1 MCNVQCVSTWS
12 PLPWTINNQAPPQVP
27 PQVPPQAP
35 PPAQLITQSDVEK
48 ELLARAR
55 TRGGGGEHVVLNDR
69 VIACYISVVVI
80 IIAVLILVIV
90 VLSVLDNHK
99 YKIF

>member
-1 MCNVQCVSTWS
+1 MWHCHACNVQCVSTWS
-12 PLPWTINNQAPPQVP
+12 PGPGTINNL
-27 PQVPPQAP
+27 VPPQAP

-55 TRGGGGEHVVLNDR
+55 TRGDGGGEHVVLNDR
-69 VIACYISVVVI
+69 VIACYISVVVV

-90 VLSVLDNHK
+90 VLSVLDSHQ

>member
-1 MCNVQCVSTWS
+1 MWHCHACNVQCVSTWS
-12 PLPWTINNQAPPQVP
+12 PGPGTINNL
-27 PQVPPQAP
+27 VPPQAP

-69 VIACYISVVVI
+69 VIACYISVVVV

-90 VLSVLDNHK
+90 VLSVLDSHQ